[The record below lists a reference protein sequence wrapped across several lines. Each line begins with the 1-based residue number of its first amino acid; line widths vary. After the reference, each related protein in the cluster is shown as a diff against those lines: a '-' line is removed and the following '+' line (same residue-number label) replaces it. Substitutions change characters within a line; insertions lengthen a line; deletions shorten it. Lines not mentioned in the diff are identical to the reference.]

1 MICSAVS
8 KKLINSPDRA
18 VDESLHGLAS
28 VHPGLRLLSGHRVI
42 LRADIDDLIKTGKV
56 AKLY

>member
-1 MICSAVS
+1 MS

-18 VDESLHGLAS
+18 VDESLHGLVS

-56 AKLY
+56 ASII